1 MPEVTLPVVP
11 GMEGCHW
18 PFRKTGPE
26 HWPKLL
32 HLLLG
37 GRSINAEQGV
47 GWLIDHAGPL
57 EESLKVVW
65 DLATEGDSGV
75 ARRKV
80 AAHALEGVP
89 REVGGLPAS
98 GGPATEAARKAIMGS
113 IQSSCSSTLA
123 EALQVQT
130 RHSAEFMT
138 TSWCRKGRVGSEYAR
153 TVVE

>member
-1 MPEVTLPVVP
+1 M
-11 GMEGCHW
+11 
-18 PFRKTGPE
+18 
-26 HWPKLL
+26 LL

-37 GRSINAEQGV
+37 GRSVNAEKGV

-80 AAHALEGVP
+80 EAHALESMP
-89 REVGGLPAS
+89 REVGGLPAP
-98 GGPATEAARKAIMGS
+98 GGPATEAARKAIMDS

-123 EALQVQT
+123 EALEVQT
-130 RHSAEFMT
+130 KHSAEFMT
-138 TSWCRKGRVGSEYAR
+138 TSWCRKGRVGAECAR